1 MLSLVRNAVVMFG
14 ALGVANAIAD
24 HTGEQ
29 AAPVPTLEDLGSIG
43 AQERF
48 VGFQT
53 CSPSMSLVHSVVVRA
68 HDAGSTSLESSADS
82 SMVFRSGSAYDITI
96 TFTSPV
102 KAHRPRAA
110 LIANDV
116 PPASHLDPINSMDSS
131 VDSYAYSGQSFDAC
145 KYTPC
150 PVRAQTLSTYTYP
163 FRTLH
168 SKFSWLTFN
177 VTTSI
182 RGPSLFCVGF
192 PVTFVDDELESETS
206 SSEEEANVPGMA
218 FEPHTG
224 DSISGDSSRLQGG
237 GGGGGNGGFG
247 FVVQAAY

>member
-14 ALGVANAIAD
+14 ALGTVCGVVVLS
-24 HTGEQ
+24 GEQ
-29 AAPVPTLEDLGSIG
+29 APPVPLLADLGTNG

-53 CSPSMSLVHSVVVRA
+53 CSPSMGLVHSIVVRA
-68 HDAGSTSLESSADS
+68 HDAGSTPLESASDS
-82 SMVFRSGSAYDITI
+82 SIVFRSGSAYDIAI
-96 TFTSPV
+96 SFTSPV
-102 KAHRPRAA
+102 KAHLPRAA

-192 PVTFVDDELESETS
+192 PVTFIDRELESETS
-206 SSEEEANVPGMA
+206 SSEEEAEVPSEA
-218 FEPHTG
+218 LEPHTG
-224 DSISGDSSRLQGG
+224 ASTSGDSSRLV
-237 GGGGGNGGFG
+237 GGGGNGGFG
-247 FVVQAAY
+247 LVVQAAY